1 MPPGDSMPRATAR
14 SRAPVFTVGSPRSGT
29 TLLYHMLLSSGGFAR
44 YRTETHVFNALA
56 PRFGGL
62 LTADDR
68 RAALEVWLAS
78 GCHELS
84 GIAADEVRGVIERE
98 CRGAGD
104 FLRLIMEAM
113 VRRQGVARWAETT
126 PAHLLHMR
134 EIKAQIPDALFVHVV
149 RDGRDVAASLA
160 RQGWVRPLG
169 VDRARPA
176 LAAAASWDWTVR
188 RGRREGGAV
197 GDDYIEVKYEALL
210 DEPHQTLRRL
220 GDFIDHTLDW
230 EEIQRVGIGSVG
242 RPNTSFPGAASSF
255 QGRWRTELPADDA
268 DDVDAMLADTLRSFG
283 YTSDATSRLALA
295 GRTLAYAA
303 RFAFRDTVKR
313 RTPLGRRLTDLSF
326 YAPGAMAVTAEKLGG
341 VSGAGDVGANVEQGA
356 AESGEAT
363 A

>member
-1 MPPGDSMPRATAR
+1 MSPTEPATRGASQR

-44 YRTETHVFNALA
+44 YRTETHVFNAIG

-62 LTADDR
+62 HTEADR
-68 RAALEVWLAS
+68 RQALEVWLAS

-84 GIAADEVRGVIERE
+84 GLAADEVRSVIERE
-98 CRGAGD
+98 CRSAGD

-113 VRRQGVARWAETT
+113 VKRQGAVRWAETT

-160 RQGWVRPLG
+160 RQGWVRPLA
-169 VDRARPA
+169 VDRDRPA

-188 RGRREGGAV
+188 RGRDEGSGV
-197 GDDYIEVKYEALL
+197 GGDYIEVKYEALL

-220 GDFIDHTLDW
+220 GEFMEHPLDW
-230 EEIQRVGIGSVG
+230 DQIQRVGIGSVG

-255 QGRWRTELPADDA
+255 QGRWRTELSAEDA
-268 DDVDAMLADTLRSFG
+268 RDVDAMLASTLRSFG
-283 YTSDATSRLALA
+283 YTSDATSRPALA
-295 GRTLAYAA
+295 SRTLAYAA
-303 RFAFRDTVKR
+303 RFAFRDALKR

-326 YAPGAMAVTAEKLGG
+326 FAPGAMAVTAEKLGG
-341 VSGAGDVGANVEQGA
+341 VTDAQGMDGGA
-356 AESGEAT
+356 APSAESAP
-363 A
+363 